1 MQPTPQK
8 NIIQLFT
15 IGLIT
20 GIIFVFLEIKSL
32 WTTDQTWDKLLTP
45 LGALTIAIYILL
57 ALTGIIVLFFGV
69 WNPNPLRAFAQK
81 IKSLRWLIAFALIG
95 FITWVYLFSPWQMT
109 LTLPWTQFIVAAA
122 LARLL
127 AWCFVPEQDQPFR
140 WSDLTLAFSIFLYPR
155 IVQEVRQYFPAP
167 LLTRGSIAMGF
178 VFQFALIAV
187 LYESVGKTLLAKLI
201 ELRSRLEPVRLILV
215 ALFLLAPF
223 VYRYSTGPKEFI
235 LYFNIRFMI
244 VLIAL
249 WFAAYLLCNDSNRL
263 ISFESI
269 GISTGWLVLVSAIT
283 RSLLLVV
290 DDPFGLYWSE
300 GNRLYDYS
308 LVFGQDLYN
317 YAGAGRI
324 PDPYNTPGRYG
335 LWGVLYLWQGLPIW
349 AHRLWN
355 VVLLTVPSFVLAWA
369 LTKKLSPSILRQ
381 MVFLWVTAF
390 FILLAPLHPPFMIMT
405 VVVALFIFHP
415 SPYVRGASLVAA
427 SLYAGVSRW
436 TWVFAPG
443 AWGALTDLLLFYPKR
458 EGNWFKRL
466 LPTILMAVLGAAPG
480 FLLNIGNFLGYTTG
494 ENTTAQQPL
503 LWYRLLPNLTLGP
516 GIVLLILLTT
526 GPLLVLLA
534 YKMSTRQ
541 WKLDG
546 VQLLAV
552 WGALI
557 GFFSIGLVI
566 STKIGGG
573 GDLHN
578 LDMYIGTLIVVTM
591 LGLTGQVEGVAL
603 SESKGQDVRRWPSS
617 ALTMLCLLAILPIYP
632 FTPFHPS
639 AGSHA
644 WLDLPTHE
652 DTDKALKVINDAVE
666 NYSRFGEVLFMD
678 QRQLLTF
685 GYVKVIPFVP
695 EFEKKY
701 MMDQALA
708 SNETYFK
715 IYYQDL
721 ANRRFALIVTEPLK
735 VDLKEEGGV
744 FSEEN
749 DLWVKWVSAPT
760 LCFYEQI
767 HTDKTVG
774 IELLVPRENPI
785 GCEKYL
791 KQ

>member
-1 MQPTPQK
+1 MQNASPK
-8 NIIQLFT
+8 NIIQLLT
-15 IGLIT
+15 IGLVS
-20 GIIFVFLEIKSL
+20 GLVFAFLEIKAL
-32 WTTDQTWDKLLTP
+32 WVPDQIWNKLLTP
-45 LGALTIAIYILL
+45 LGVAAIIAYILL
-57 ALTGIIVLFFGV
+57 ALVGVVILFLSL
-69 WNPNPLRAFAQK
+69 WNPSPLRALARN
-81 IKSLRWLIAFALIG
+81 IKSLRWLVAFATIG
-95 FITWVYLFSPWQMT
+95 FLAWVYLFSPWQAT
-109 LTLPWTQFIVAAA
+109 LTMPWTQFIVAAA

-127 AWCFVPEQDQPFR
+127 AWCFVPEQDQPFG
-140 WSDLTLAFSIFLYPR
+140 WSDLALAFSIFLYPR
-155 IVQEVRQYFPAP
+155 IVQEIRQYLPAP
-167 LLTRGSIAMGF
+167 LLTRGSIAVGF
-178 VFQFALIAV
+178 VFQFALLAA
-187 LYESVGKTLLAKLI
+187 LYESVGKSLLAKLI
-201 ELRSRLEPVRLILV
+201 ELRARLEPVRLILA

-223 VYRYSTGPKEFI
+223 IYRYSTGPKEYI
-235 LYFNIRFMI
+235 LYFNIRFM
-244 VLIAL
+244 VALIAL
-249 WFAAYLLCNDSNRL
+249 WFAAYLLCKDSSRL
-263 ISFESI
+263 ISPESF
-269 GISTGWLVLVSAIT
+269 GVAAGWLVLVSAIT

-317 YAGAGRI
+317 YAGRI

-355 VVLLTVPSFVLAWA
+355 VALLTVPSFVLAWA
-369 LTKKLSPSILRQ
+369 LTKKLSPSFLRR

-405 VVVALFIFHP
+405 VIVALFIFHP

-427 SLYAGVSRW
+427 SLYAGISRW

-466 LPTILMAVLGAAPG
+466 LPTVLMAVLGAVPG
-480 FLLNIGNFLGYTTG
+480 FLLNIGNFLGYASG
-494 ENTTAQQPL
+494 ESTTAQQPL
-503 LWYRLLPNLTLGP
+503 LWYRLLPNPTLGP
-516 GIVLLILLTT
+516 GIVLLISLTT
-526 GPLLVLLA
+526 GPLLLLLA
-534 YKMSTRQ
+534 YKMFTRQ
-541 WKLDG
+541 WKLD
-546 VQLLAV
+546 VFQLLAM
-552 WGALI
+552 WAALL
-557 GFFSIGLVI
+557 GFLAIGLQV

-578 LDMYIGTLIVVTM
+578 LDMYIGTLVMVTM
-591 LGLTGQVEGVAL
+591 LGLTGQVEG
-603 SESKGQDVRRWPSS
+603 QDVKRWSSS
-617 ALTMLCLLAILPIYP
+617 ALTMVCLLAILPIYP

-644 WLDLPTHE
+644 WLDLPTRE
-652 DTDKALKVINDAVE
+652 DTDKALKVINDSVA
-666 NYSRFGEVLFMD
+666 NYSQAGEILFMD

-685 GYVKVIPFVP
+685 GYVTAIPFVP
-695 EFEKKY
+695 EYEKKY

-708 SNETYFK
+708 SNETYFRP
-715 IYYQDL
+715 YYQDL
-721 ANRRFALIVTEPLK
+721 ANKRFALIVTEPLK

-760 LCFYEQI
+760 LCFYEQV
-767 HTDKTVG
+767 HADKTVG
-774 IELLVPRENPI
+774 IALLVPRENPV

-791 KQ
+791 K